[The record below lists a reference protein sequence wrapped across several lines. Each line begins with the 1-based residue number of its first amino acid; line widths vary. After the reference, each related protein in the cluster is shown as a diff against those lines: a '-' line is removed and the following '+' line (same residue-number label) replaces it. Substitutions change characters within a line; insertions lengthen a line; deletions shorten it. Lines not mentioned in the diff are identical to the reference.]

1 MSEDIYHPRRRTVV
15 DPAGVGKT
23 KNAPARKIDLGAVAD
38 FPELPARVRLDN
50 GEELWLS
57 KARDGKY
64 RLLSMVCPHAYGR
77 VVKWDKSFLCPD
89 HGWRFEEGQGIC
101 VNGPRSQLFYHE
113 VVVADGRL
121 LAHIPADTDESVTH
135 APPPAWAIPK

>member
-38 FPELPARVRLDN
+38 FPELPARVWLDN

-113 VVVADGRL
+113 VVVANGRL

>member
-113 VVVADGRL
+113 VVVANGRL

>member
-38 FPELPARVRLDN
+38 FPELPARVRLDS

-101 VNGPRSQLFYHE
+101 VNGPRSQLFYHQ
-113 VVVADGRL
+113 VVVTNGRL
-121 LAHIPADTDESVTH
+121 VAHIPADTDESVTH

>member
-38 FPELPARVRLDN
+38 FPELPARVRLDS

-57 KARDGKY
+57 KARDGMY

-101 VNGPRSQLFYHE
+101 VNGPRSQLFYHQ
-113 VVVADGRL
+113 VVVANGRL
-121 LAHIPADTDESVTH
+121 VAHIPADTDESVTH

>member
-89 HGWRFEEGQGIC
+89 HGWRFEESQGIC
-101 VNGPRSQLFYHE
+101 VNGPRAQLFYH
-113 VVVADGRL
+113 VVAVDNGRL
-121 LAHIPADTDESVTH
+121 VAQIPADTDQSVTH
-135 APPPAWAIPK
+135 APPPEWAIPK